1 VTTGVESKPGKKD
14 PAKLRAFFEAVA
26 RANQQLCL

>member
-1 VTTGVESKPGKKD
+1 VTSGVESKPGKKD
-14 PAKLRAFFEAVA
+14 PGKLRAFFDQVA